1 MPHPQL
7 SALAAC
13 SAAPLPPLYL
23 ATTAGCVIC
32 VAVAMGLSIRYGA
45 LLDSILVH
53 RNYWSTRS
61 RNVTGDAPKTTPPQ
75 RTRKQ
80 TPPSSHRL
88 LHPRPPPLQPPRV
101 LQADR
106 TTLAFIHCM
115 WFGVFS
121 FNLLLALPLF
131 GGVAMGPHCHC
142 VRDAYVRRDWLPTAL
157 GGGRTLTCV
166 KPMTVIYWFFLA
178 SLGGL

>member
-1 MPHPQL
+1 MPHSQL

-13 SAAPLPPLYL
+13 SASPLPPLYL
-23 ATTAGCVIC
+23 APTAGCVIC

-45 LLDSILVH
+45 LLDGILVH

-61 RNVTGDAPKTTPPQ
+61 RNVTGGAPKTTRPQ
-75 RTRKQ
+75 R
-80 TPPSSHRL
+80 
-88 LHPRPPPLQPPRV
+88 
-101 LQADR
+101 DR
-106 TTLAFIHCM
+106 STLAFIHCM

-178 SLGGL
+178 SLGVAVPFITGEAWRRGLLWCWRLTPFFQ

>member
-1 MPHPQL
+1 
-7 SALAAC
+7 
-13 SAAPLPPLYL
+13 
-23 ATTAGCVIC
+23 
-32 VAVAMGLSIRYGA
+32 MGLSIRYGA

-178 SLGGL
+178 SLGVAVPFITGEAWRRGLLWCWRLTPFFQ